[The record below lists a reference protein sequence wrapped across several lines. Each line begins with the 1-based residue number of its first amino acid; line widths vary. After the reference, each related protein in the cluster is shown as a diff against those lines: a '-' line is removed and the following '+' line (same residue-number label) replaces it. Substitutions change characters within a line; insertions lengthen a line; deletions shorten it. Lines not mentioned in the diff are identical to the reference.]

1 MVCVVHC
8 LGMPLLLTLA
18 PMLSL
23 HWLEAEH
30 FHWLMLLLA
39 VPLSV
44 FGLWQGFQRHT
55 RWLVPALGAFG
66 LGLMAYDLLPAHDD
80 HTHGLTLIGVLLVAL
95 AHTLNIRGIRQSAC
109 H

>member
-1 MVCVVHC
+1 
-8 LGMPLLLTLA
+8 MPLLLTLA